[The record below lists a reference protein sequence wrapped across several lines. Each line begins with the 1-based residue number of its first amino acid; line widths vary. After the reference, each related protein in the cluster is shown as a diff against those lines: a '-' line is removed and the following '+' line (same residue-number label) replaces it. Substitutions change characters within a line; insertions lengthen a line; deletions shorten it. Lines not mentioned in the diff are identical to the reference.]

1 MDVLVHMARHAG
13 HVVAREDLLAALW
26 PGTVVTDD
34 ALTRC
39 FYELRRHL
47 SHAGGDERY
56 RALVETLPKRGYRLN
71 GTVVPLGP
79 DSAAHSLAPKKPAPP
94 RSQSRLRSLRQ
105 VLFDGRPHIAGA
117 GRDWWVSKA
126 EGKDAIPPID
136 RGGARIPHNSIAV
149 LPFADLSPARD
160 QQYFADGIAEDIL
173 NLLSK
178 ATTLRVIARTS
189 SFSFRGKDAD
199 VTRIAEVLG
208 VTHVL
213 EGSVRKAGERIR
225 VTVRLVDASDGS
237 RLWSESYDQQVGD
250 ILALQTDVAR
260 SVAAALKA
268 NLQND
273 VAVAAAKRVNTEAYD
288 LYLRGQ
294 QKLRVQS
301 FNEAERYFEQVIAI
315 DAEFIP
321 GYYGLGMA
329 YVMQVVDVQAPMAEN
344 RDRLRDVVRRAQR
357 LAPDDTGLLALSAQL
372 ARYDGDIQLAEERFA
387 TALQKDPSNG
397 ALRSMYAM
405 FKLDQRDLKEALAL
419 DRRSLEIDPLNL
431 LTYINVWASYMDLW
445 NAEEAIA
452 AAAHHREVAR
462 SSDAIGARIYSAH
475 AVAAVGRSHREH
487 QRFQ

>member
-1 MDVLVHMARHAG
+1 M
-13 HVVAREDLLAALW
+13 
-26 PGTVVTDD
+26 
-34 ALTRC
+34 
-39 FYELRRHL
+39 
-47 SHAGGDERY
+47 
-56 RALVETLPKRGYRLN
+56 
-71 GTVVPLGP
+71 
-79 DSAAHSLAPKKPAPP
+79 
-94 RSQSRLRSLRQ
+94 
-105 VLFDGRPHIAGA
+105 
-117 GRDWWVSKA
+117 
-126 EGKDAIPPID
+126 
-136 RGGARIPHNSIAV
+136 

-160 QQYFADGIAEDIL
+160 QQYFADGDRRGDP

-273 VAVAAAKRVNTEAYD
+273 VAVTAAKRVNTEAYD

-294 QKLRVQS
+294 QKLRVQA
-301 FNEAERYFEQVIAI
+301 FGEAARYFEQALAI

-357 LAPDDTGLLALSAQL
+357 LAPDDPGVLALSAQL

-405 FKLDQRDLKEALAL
+405 FKLDQSYPDEALAL

-445 NAEEAIA
+445 NAEKPSQRPHITERSRHHQTHRGTHLQRSRGCCCWAI
-452 AAAHHREVAR
+452 
-462 SSDAIGARIYSAH
+462 SP
-475 AVAAVGRSHREH
+475 EH